1 MVVETRKNEAS
12 KGTIGQSLYL
22 DTKDYTILK
31 DSGTVEVGVIAGEN
45 AEKDSIYA
53 KVKL

>member
-1 MVVETRKNEAS
+1 MVGVVKNHE
-12 KGTIGQSLYL
+12 
-22 DTKDYTILK
+22 DNMLK

-45 AEKDSIYA
+45 VEKDSIYT

>member
-1 MVVETRKNEAS
+1 VVGVVKNHE
-12 KGTIGQSLYL
+12 
-22 DTKDYTILK
+22 DNMLK
-31 DSGTVEVGVIAGEN
+31 DSGTVEVSVIVGEN

>member
-1 MVVETRKNEAS
+1 MVAGVKNHE
-12 KGTIGQSLYL
+12 
-22 DTKDYTILK
+22 DNMLK

-45 AEKDSIYA
+45 VEKDSIYT